1 MKIRFLKFCVL
12 SFLLVLIQNMSLA
25 VNSQI
30 TRQSSS
36 EDLVKGTTENVVIS
50 SQGVVTL
57 GRVCE
62 QLSQDFEDVWSVNC
76 IALSGS
82 TVFVGTSP
90 NGGIYKYSLGK
101 LSKIYPEDKAEQD
114 PSSQDKPGD
123 ANDPND
129 PNDPNEVKQEQ
140 YLLNEHIF
148 AMTTDVSGRLIAG
161 ISGKNCR
168 LIRFEAD
175 SIQTIFE
182 PADANYIFAIVVAE
196 DGDIYIG
203 TGPEGKIYGIDS
215 VSKKEKL
222 IYDSTDKNILSLAT
236 GADGYIYAGSDGRG
250 LVYKIES
257 ASGEATVLYD
267 CEQPE
272 VTSLVFD
279 DNGDL
284 YVTATSAQIVS
295 EQGNFAS
302 KKAVSGK
309 PESKTATDKRTADNV
324 NILKLEIANTKAQLP
339 PGGSSDKS
347 SGPGKPGKP
356 EQGSYVYKI
365 NKDGFVTSV
374 FDETAIFFCMA
385 KQGQEL
391 ILGTG
396 NDGKLYTIDAQEEDE
411 KIVYEDKNASQITAV
426 CVSGDDVYIGTA
438 NPAKLARLG
447 KGFALEGSYSSD
459 LIDAS
464 QPSMWGKLQI
474 EADIP
479 EGCEILL
486 CARSG
491 NVKDINDP
499 TFSQWTDGVKI
510 TEPVQL
516 TCPLG
521 RFCQYKLIL
530 KSSKGDKS
538 PVVREI
544 AVANIVPNLAP
555 KVESIETVR
564 DIAPGKE
571 GFFNIGYKATD
582 DNGDKLIYKIEFR
595 GVGWQRWIEI
605 KDKYESDSY
614 PWDSKTAEDGRYE
627 IKITASDERDNT
639 TTTKLTASRIS
650 DVIVVDNT
658 APVVQ
663 GTFAGQRIFKAKVT
677 DKLSVIGKVEYA
689 IDSSDEWI
697 SLVPEDG
704 VYDTTAEDFKILI
717 GEDVK
722 AGEHVMSLKVVDAVG
737 NTEYRNFKFEI

>member
-1 MKIRFLKFCVL
+1 MKIRFLKFFVL
-12 SFLLVLIQNMSLA
+12 SFLLVLIQNGSLA
-25 VNSQI
+25 VHSQI

-50 SQGVVTL
+50 SQGAITL

-62 QLSQDFEDVWSVNC
+62 QLAQDFEDVWSVNC

-101 LSKIYPEDKAEQD
+101 LSKIYPEDKAEQYP
-114 PSSQDKPGD
+114 PSQNKPGD
-123 ANDPND
+123 AND

-182 PADANYIFAIVVAE
+182 PVDANYIFAIVVAE

-236 GADGYIYAGSDGRG
+236 GADGYIYAGGDGRG
-250 LVYKIES
+250 LVYKIEP

-309 PESKTATDKRTADNV
+309 PESKTATDKRTSDNV
-324 NILKLEIANTKAQLP
+324 NTLKLEIANTKAQLS
-339 PGGSSDKS
+339 GGSSDKS
-347 SGPGKPGKP
+347 SAPARPGKP

-374 FDETAIFFCMA
+374 FNETAIFFCLA

-396 NDGKLYTIDAQEEDE
+396 NEGKLYTIDPQHEDE
-411 KIVYEDKNASQITAV
+411 KIVYEDKNASQITAI
-426 CVSGDDVYIGTA
+426 CVSGDDAYIGTA
-438 NPAKLARLG
+438 NPAKLIKLG

-459 LIDAS
+459 LIDAG
-464 QPSMWGKLQI
+464 QPSKWGKLQI

-486 CARSG
+486 SARSG
-491 NVKDINDP
+491 NVKDVNDP
-499 TFSQWTDGVKI
+499 TFSQWTESVKI

-530 KSSKGDKS
+530 KCSKGDKS

-564 DIAPGKE
+564 DIAAGKE

-605 KDKYESDSY
+605 KDKYESDNY
-614 PWDSKTAEDGRYE
+614 PWDSKTVEDGRYE

-639 TTTKLTASRIS
+639 TTTKLSASRIS

-677 DKLSVIGKVEYA
+677 DKFSVIGKVEYA
-689 IDSSDEWI
+689 IDSSDEWR

-704 VYDTTAEDFKILI
+704 VYDTMAEDFKILI

-722 AGEHVMSLKVVDAVG
+722 AGEHVLSLKVVDAVG

>member
-1 MKIRFLKFCVL
+1 MKIRFFQFCVL
-12 SFLLVLIQNMSLA
+12 VSVLVLIQNISLA

-36 EDLVKGTTENVVIS
+36 VDLLKGTTENVVIS
-50 SQGVVTL
+50 SQGTITL
-57 GRVCE
+57 GRVRE
-62 QLSQDFEDVWSVNC
+62 QIAEEFEDVWSINC

-101 LSKIYPEDKAEQD
+101 LTKIYPEDKAKQEEAL
-114 PSSQDKPGD
+114 QDKPGD
-123 ANDPND
+123 VND

-148 AMTTDVSGRLIAG
+148 AMTTDISGRLIAG
-161 ISGKNCR
+161 ISGENCR
-168 LIRFEAD
+168 LIRLETD

-182 PADANYIFAIVVAE
+182 PVDANYIFAVTVA
-196 DGDIYIG
+196 DNSDIYVG
-203 TGPEGKIYGIDS
+203 TGPEGKIYSIDS
-215 VSKKEKL
+215 VSNKEKM
-222 IYDSTDKNILSLAT
+222 IYDSIDKNILSLAA
-236 GADGYIYAGSDGRG
+236 GADGYVYAGSDGRG
-250 LVYKIES
+250 LVYKIAP
-257 ASGEATVLYD
+257 ASGKATVLYD
-267 CEQPE
+267 CDQSE

-279 DNGDL
+279 DEGNL
-284 YVTATSAQIVS
+284 YATATSAKMVS
-295 EQGNFAS
+295 EQRQFAS
-302 KKAVSGK
+302 KKAASGK

-324 NILKLEIANTKAQLP
+324 NTLKLEIANTKAQLS
-339 PGGSSDKS
+339 GSSSGKS
-347 SGPGKPGKP
+347 SAPGKPGKP
-356 EQGSYVYKI
+356 AKTSHVYKI

-374 FDETAIFFCMA
+374 FDEAAVFFCLA

-396 NDGKLYTIDAQEEDE
+396 NDGKLYTIDAQQEEE
-411 KIVYEDKNASQITAV
+411 KIVYEDENASQITAIYV
-426 CVSGDDVYIGTA
+426 FGDDIYIGTA
-438 NPAKLARLG
+438 NPAKLLKLG
-447 KGFALEGSYSSD
+447 KGFAKEGSYSSD
-459 LIDAS
+459 LIDAG

-479 EGCEILL
+479 QGCEIELS
-486 CARSG
+486 ARSG

-499 TFSQWTDGVKI
+499 TFSEWTECVKV
-510 TEPVQL
+510 TEPIQL

-521 RFCQYKLIL
+521 RFCQYKLTL

-544 AVANIVPNLAP
+544 AVANTVPNLAP
-555 KVESIETVR
+555 KVVSIEAVR
-564 DIAPGKE
+564 DSTSGKE
-571 GFFNIGYKATD
+571 GFFNVGYKATD
-582 DNGDKLIYKIEFR
+582 SNGDKLIYKIDFR
-595 GVGWQRWIEI
+595 KVGWQIWIEI

-614 PWDSKTAEDGRYE
+614 LWDSKTVEDGRYE
-627 IKITASDERDNT
+627 IKITASDERSNT
-639 TTTKLTASRIS
+639 TTTKLSASRVS

-663 GTFAGQRIFKAKVT
+663 GTLAGQRIFKAKVT
-677 DKLSVIGKVEYA
+677 DKLSVIGKLEYA

-704 VYDTTAEDFKILI
+704 VYDTMVEEFKILI
-717 GEDVK
+717 EDDVK
-722 AGEHVMSLKVVDAVG
+722 SGEHVISLKAVDAVG
-737 NTEYRNFKFEI
+737 NTKYRNFKFQI